1 MRNRRGM
8 NCFNGA
14 YTFQAFPAHLEAMKK
29 KIAGLSAKEMDSTDR
44 DAWVDYFC
52 SEYEIDLVVM
62 YPDSKQIDVEEKTVQ
77 EYNTWFNISRDEPKF
92 FDRPGYRAT
101 CKVPY
106 SGDPGLFELQ
116 PNPHTMGA
124 YEVDRII
131 KPDKSGI
138 GYLVMSYELLE
149 RDASAE
155 GIDAHFSSEIS
166 AIHAEVEKVNAEARQ
181 FNETIRGSVEKA
193 VDERIRQLDKFA
205 EIRQGLNIP
214 LNRIEGAPMAR
225 PVPLPKRKLTFGKP
239 VPNAKGETSYSIPD
253 ADYETINAVIC
264 DCGTL
269 MEQAPL
275 SFIGLDEEQLRDYLR
290 GMLGTHYD
298 NVTGET
304 FRNRGKT
311 DIHIPFGDH
320 VAYIAECKIWHGRKA
335 FLAAI
340 DQLFSYTTWR
350 DTKVSVIIFNKENKS
365 FEKVLQSIQDAL
377 DEVAIH
383 LQKTKQAQWRCEI
396 QNSEDERV
404 MHVTV
409 QAFNLH
415 VSEN

>member
-1 MRNRRGM
+1 M

-14 YTFQAFPAHLEAMKK
+14 YAFQAFPAHLKAMKK
-29 KIAGLSAKEMDSTDR
+29 KIAELSAKEMDSTDR

-62 YPDSKQIDVEEKTVQ
+62 YPESKDIDISEKTVQ
-77 EYNTWFNISRDEPKF
+77 EYNTWYQISRDEPKF
-92 FDRPGYRAT
+92 FDRPGYKVT
-101 CKVPY
+101 CKVPF

-131 KPDKSGI
+131 KPGKDGI
-138 GYLVMSYELLE
+138 GYLVLSYELLE

-155 GIDAHFSSEIS
+155 GIEAHFSQEIG
-166 AIHAEVEKVNAEARQ
+166 AIHTEVEKVNTEARR
-181 FNETIRGSVEKA
+181 FNETIRGEVEKA
-193 VDERIRQLDKFA
+193 IDERIRQVDKFA
-205 EIRQGLNIP
+205 RIRQGLNIP
-214 LNRIEGAPMAR
+214 LNRVEGAPMAR
-225 PVPLPKRKLTFGKP
+225 PVPLPKRKLCFSKP
-239 VPNAKGETSYSIPD
+239 VPNTRGEVSCSITD
-253 ADYETINAVIC
+253 VDYEAINAVIS
-264 DCGTL
+264 DCGAL
-269 MEQAPL
+269 MEQAPS
-275 SFIGLDEEQLRDYLR
+275 SFSSLDEEQLRDYLR

-320 VAYIAECKIWHGRKA
+320 VAYIAECKIWHGKKA
-335 FLAAI
+335 FLSAI
-340 DQLFSYTTWR
+340 EQLFSYSTWR

-365 FEKVLQSIQDAL
+365 FENVLESIQGAL
-377 DEVAIH
+377 DEHAIRARSI
-383 LQKTKQAQWRCEI
+383 KRGQWYCEI
-396 QNSEDERV
+396 QNAEDERV

-415 VSEN
+415 V